1 MSSAIQILGPFHGNV
16 FGHDVRN
23 GLPEMY
29 FVFCLCMM
37 GGRCH
42 RQLHAHFPL
51 RVRLGAQTEAVFSKK
66 SPTGPIERIPK
77 PEYLVALA
85 TYLGVRW

>member
-1 MSSAIQILGPFHGNV
+1 M
-16 FGHDVRN
+16 
-23 GLPEMY
+23 
-29 FVFCLCMM
+29 FCLCML

-66 SPTGPIERIPK
+66 SPTGPK
-77 PEYLVALA
+77 PEYLIARSQLSE
-85 TYLGVRW
+85 LGFGPIQFLIDFWDMADDELIG